1 MALSNTYFET
11 KGKDITFPIPIQP
24 SYVPPDVPTPQ
35 TPTPGS
41 VPSIPIPTFSGNVSC
56 TLYVNESER
65 NQLDKIIT
73 SKLSDTIV
81 IKEEVDVLNPVVYI
95 KTSTDITGVN
105 YMKLDDRYYYAHVQL
120 LPGGDIYK
128 VTGET
133 DPLMTFKDAIRNNTG
148 LISRNQNFYNRFLN
162 DERVK
167 LNAYEQV
174 KTLKFSSG
182 FSKTMQYY
190 LITIGGDD

>member
-1 MALSNTYFET
+1 MALNNTYFET
-11 KGKDITFPIPIQP
+11 KGKDITFPIPVQP

-41 VPSIPIPTFSGNVSC
+41 VPSIPVPTFSGNVSC

-81 IKEEVDVLNPVVYI
+81 IKEEVDVLNPIVYI